1 MFGKL
6 SPAQIKTLIA
16 ELSPAERLALVD
28 DWSLWALPHQR
39 LPPGNWR
46 RWILRAGRGAGKTHA
61 GSNTTHLVAR
71 NRKMIRRGEIGIVG
85 RTHDDVRAICV
96 EGPGGI
102 LDTAPSDF
110 QPEWQTG
117 HGILTW
123 PNGVRGRVFSGDRP
137 DGIRGAN
144 LAFIWCDEAA
154 AWPEGHRAWW
164 ETIEPAL
171 RIGWARALITT
182 TPRPVQ
188 WLRELEAMAD
198 TVVTKAT
205 TRDNPWLSTSAQ
217 TALLRLSGTRIGQ
230 QELDGEYLE
239 DTAAAIWRWEM
250 IESNRVATA
259 PHKLDRV
266 VIAVDPAFTSGE
278 DSDET
283 GISVVGLSGGHAYV
297 LVDDSGKWPATTWP
311 RRVID
316 LYHRWGADRVIAE
329 SNVAGELVEL
339 ALRAV
344 DPNVH
349 YTHVRAKRG
358 KRVRAEPV
366 AALYERGRVHHVGV
380 HPKLERQLV
389 EWTQE
394 STGSPDRMDALV
406 YAITHLLLPSEKPAS
421 SLRGY
426 L

>member
-6 SPAQIKTLIA
+6 RPDQIKTLIA

-71 NRKMIRRGEIGIVG
+71 NRKLVRRGEIGIVG
-85 RTHDDVRAICV
+85 RTHDDVRAVCV
-96 EGPGGI
+96 EGPGGL

-110 QPEWQTG
+110 KPEWQTG

-123 PNGVRGRVFSGDRP
+123 PNGVRGRVYSGDRP

-144 LAFIWCDEAA
+144 LSWIWCDEAA
-154 AWPEGHRAWW
+154 AWPDGHRAWW

-171 RIGWARALITT
+171 RVGWARALITT

-188 WLRELEAMAD
+188 WLRELESLGD
-198 TVVTKAT
+198 TVVTRAS
-205 TRDNPWLSTSAQ
+205 TRDNPWLAKSAQ
-217 TALLRLSGTRIGQ
+217 AALLRLDSTRIGR
-230 QELDGEYLE
+230 QELEGEYLE
-239 DTAAAIWRWEM
+239 DTAAALWTWDL
-250 IESNRVATA
+250 IENHRVKDR
-259 PHKLDRV
+259 PLRFDRV
-266 VIAVDPAFTSGE
+266 VVAVDPAYTSGE

-283 GISVVGLSGGHAYV
+283 GISVVGMVGGQAYV
-297 LVDDSGKWPATTWP
+297 IVDDSGKWPATVWP
-311 RRVID
+311 KRVID
-316 LYHRWGADRVIAE
+316 LYHRYSATRVIAE
-329 SNVAGELVEL
+329 TNVAADLVEL

-344 DPNVH
+344 DPSVQ
-349 YTHVRAKRG
+349 YSKVRAKKG
-358 KRVRAEPV
+358 KRTRAEPV
-366 AALYERGRVHHVGV
+366 AALYERGLVHHVGV
-380 HPKLERQLV
+380 HSQLERQLV
-389 EWTQE
+389 EWTTD
-394 STGSPDRMDALV
+394 SAGSPDRLDALV
-406 YAITHLLLPSEKPAS
+406 YAITFLMLPSERPAA
-421 SLRGY
+421 SLRAY